1 MRTFLIRR
9 LLQIVPLL
17 FGISALTFLLLKL
30 APGDFLATMAEN
42 PQISAATAA
51 FRYMAVN
58 SAAGVIA
65 TTPPSAPS
73 IAARYS
79 SGEGA
84 LDLTDSPFA
93 SVA

>member
-1 MRTFLIRR
+1 MAAASTTRPCAAAAVREST
-9 LLQIVPLL
+9 
-17 FGISALTFLLLKL
+17 T
-30 APGDFLATMAEN
+30 ATER
-42 PQISAATAA
+42 PEISAATAA

-65 TTPPSAPS
+65 TGSPSASS

-84 LDLTDSPFA
+84 LDFTASPLA
-93 SVA
+93 NER